1 MALFPSVEHRVYNYT
16 FLLNTF
22 TALHFEER
30 NDENCGT
37 EVREKMKEF
46 LMDNFNTNGQHNYPM
61 ESLQVESEDHV
72 ITYEFGPTYT
82 SLRIGRP
89 QYVAF
94 GRSML
99 PHATRLRMFAF
110 KVLGL
115 ERIKQVDVRK
125 ISVLPMLVN
134 DIIPTADNVR
144 SMMSKILS
152 DDVLSLVTIQEI
164 DGVPNSVGPL
174 TRHVMEDPDTH
185 FMYEIIIGF
194 LKDQHRENIYNVIL
208 DAKCFYAPL
217 QGIVAAEIEDLQS
230 DMSKYLYDFY
240 HWAVKSHVIDIMREG
255 QNNG

>member
-30 NDENCGT
+30 TEENCGS
-37 EVREKMKEF
+37 EVRGRMKEF
-46 LMDNFNTNGQHNYPM
+46 LIENFNTNGQHNYPT
-61 ESLQVESEDHV
+61 ESLLVESEDHV
-72 ITYEFGPTYT
+72 VTYDFGPTYT

-89 QYVAF
+89 QYVTFAS
-94 GRSML
+94 SML

-115 ERIKQVDVRK
+115 EEIKQVDVRK
-125 ISVLPMLVN
+125 ISVFPMLVN
-134 DIIPTADNVR
+134 EVTPTADNAR
-144 SMMSKILS
+144 SMMGKILS
-152 DDVLSLVTIQEI
+152 DDILSLITIKEI
-164 DGVPNSVGPL
+164 DEVPNSVGPF
-174 TRHVMEDPDTH
+174 TKHIMEDPDNH

-208 DAKCFYAPL
+208 DAKCFYAPV
-217 QGIVAAEIEDLQS
+217 QGIVASEIEGLQI

-240 HWAVKSHVIDIMREG
+240 HWAVQSHVIENEG
-255 QNNG
+255 ETE